1 MGTDT
6 LINWPIPDDLMRNQK
21 EKPSVDKSAKMKLK
35 LLVDNKSSKVLFAEA
50 DKEFVDFLLGILA
63 LPLGTVTRLL
73 KQNDG
78 MVGSLGVLY
87 NSVESLSESY
97 IQPNL
102 SKEAV
107 LCPKVQLPFADNQVS
122 LLKCEGVEYAQEKLY
137 RCSNCRSS
145 SNVTNNPQTRCPSFS
160 YLNPSPFGFSS
171 SPAFPSAP
179 AFSPSSAFTSSSSS
193 FSVGTKSSEFTSSA
207 ATEKGKGYVKGLVTY
222 MVMDDLAVKPMS
234 TISSISLLN
243 TFNIKD
249 VGVLKEK
256 TVIVGMAEGLRL
268 LRASLHSKTVLTD
281 VFLSKAEA

>member
-1 MGTDT
+1 
-6 LINWPIPDDLMRNQK
+6 
-21 EKPSVDKSAKMKLK
+21 MKLK

-50 DKEFVDFLLGILA
+50 DKEFVDFLLSILA
-63 LPLGTVTRLL
+63 LPLGTVTSLL

-87 NSVESLSESY
+87 TSVESLSESY

-107 LCPKVQLPFADNQVS
+107 LCPKVPLPLADQHTP
-122 LLKCEGVEYAQEKLY
+122 LLKCEGVAYVHKKLY
-137 RCSNCRSS
+137 KCSSCTSS
-145 SNVTNNPQTRCPSFS
+145 KLSDNPQTQCPSCS
-160 YLNPSPFGFSS
+160 WGTMSVEVTYLN
-171 SPAFPSAP
+171 
-179 AFSPSSAFTSSSSS
+179 
-193 FSVGTKSSEFTSSA
+193 TSSA
-207 ATEKGKGYVKGLVTY
+207 ATEKGEGYVKGVVTY

-249 VGVLKEK
+249 VGVLVEK
-256 TVIVGMAEGLRL
+256 TVSVGMAEGLKL
-268 LRASLHSKTVLTD
+268 LRASMHSKTVLTD